1 MRFSALRL
9 ACAVVAG
16 GMFGQALLGAQR
28 QARFEVRSA
37 ENAPG
42 PGLTEATVSDS
53 GQRVYLHDAAV
64 VTGQDVTAA
73 TVVASG
79 TVFNVAIRFTPQGAE
94 KMAAATQSHLG
105 RPLAIMLDGNII
117 AAPTVRAPIRD
128 AAVITGR
135 HTREEAERISAAI
148 LTK

>member
-1 MRFSALRL
+1 MRFSRL
-9 ACAVVAG
+9 AVTFLIALG
-16 GMFGQALLGAQR
+16 GMFGQAAPGAQQ

-53 GQRVYLHDAAV
+53 AQKVYLHDGAV

-73 TVVASG
+73 TVEANGALFS
-79 TVFNVAIRFTPQGAE
+79 VAIRFTAQGAE
-94 KMAAATQSHLG
+94 KMAAATRSHLG
-105 RPLAIMLDGNII
+105 RPLAIVLDGKVIS
-117 AAPTVRAPIRD
+117 APTVRATISD

-148 LTK
+148 LTR